1 MSELLAKKEKLMNIA
16 LSTLQQRIINGFQKS
31 FPLCS
36 APFQQVA
43 GELNC
48 DESEVTETEV
58 INAIEELNNHNILS
72 RLGPVFDHKKAGAST
87 LAAIAVP
94 EEQLD
99 EIASI
104 VNQFEQVNHNYA
116 REHHY
121 NLWFVVTAKDLVA
134 LNKALTD
141 IDKSTGFKVL
151 VLPME
156 ASYHIDLSFNIN
168 FSNSDENENKLK
180 GVNKPQSVLVESKTK
195 PLLVDTLVKS
205 SEKLTL
211 AQQLSLRTILEKGLP
226 LVAMP
231 YHQIANQM
239 NIEYSQVIAQISLWQ
254 QEGLI
259 KRFGL
264 VVKHRQLGY
273 IANAMVVWNIADKD
287 VDAVAGRLSKRD
299 EISLCYRRPRRL
311 PEWPYNL
318 FCMIHGKS
326 RTEVEL
332 QIKTITQELALVSTE
347 KDVLFS
353 YKAYKQNGARYQ
365 TVDKNIANE
374 LQKESR

>member
-1 MSELLAKKEKLMNIA
+1 MNIA
-16 LSTLQQRIINGFQKS
+16 LSQLQQHIINSYQKS

-36 APFQQVA
+36 APFKEIANQCHCE
-43 GELNC
+43 EL
-48 DESEVTETEV
+48 DV
-58 INAIEELNNHNILS
+58 INAVKELNSHNILS

-99 EIASI
+99 KIAGI

-121 NLWFVVTAKDLVA
+121 NLWFVVTAKNPIE
-134 LNKALTD
+134 LNKALID
-141 IDKSTGFKVL
+141 IELLTGFHVL

-156 ASYHIDLSFNIN
+156 ASYHIDLSFKIN
-168 FSNSDENENKLK
+168 FDNQSKENQEHSYNITP
-180 GVNKPQSVLVESKTK
+180 VQATK
-195 PLLVDTLVKS
+195 AIK
-205 SEKLTL
+205 KANL
-211 AQQLSLRTILEKGLP
+211 ANHQQANLRSILEKGLQ
-226 LVAMP
+226 LVSNP
-231 YHQIANQM
+231 YQQLAEQLNLKESQVVGQIA
-239 NIEYSQVIAQISLWQ
+239 LWQ

-273 IANAMVVWNIADKD
+273 VANAMVVWNIADEN
-287 VDAVAGRLSKRD
+287 VDAIAGQLSKRD

-311 PEWPYNL
+311 PDWPYNL
-318 FCMIHGKS
+318 FCMIHGQS
-326 RTEVEL
+326 RAEVEE
-332 QIKTITQELALVSTE
+332 QIKTISQELNLTAIE

-353 YKAYKQNGARYQ
+353 YKAYKQNGARYSAAS
-365 TVDKNIANE
+365 TSSHSAKK

>member
-1 MSELLAKKEKLMNIA
+1 MNIA
-16 LSTLQQRIINGFQKS
+16 LSILQQNIINNYQKC
-31 FPLCS
+31 FPLCDE
-36 APFQQVA
+36 PFKEVA
-43 GELNC
+43 NQLNC
-48 DESEVTETEV
+48 TESEV
-58 INAIEELNNHNILS
+58 IKAIEELNSHNILS

-99 EIASI
+99 KIAAI

-121 NLWFVVTAKDLVA
+121 NLWFVVTAKDPIA
-134 LNKALTD
+134 LNTALTD
-141 IDKSTGFKVL
+141 IELQTGFKVL

-156 ASYHIDLSFNIN
+156 ASYHIDLSFKIN
-168 FSNSDENENKLK
+168 FGENNNADSGLDKLTTDNKARPTIVNRVKETPSISMTGNENK
-180 GVNKPQSVLVESKTK
+180 N
-195 PLLVDTLVKS
+195 
-205 SEKLTL
+205 EKLGKYPQAL
-211 AQQLSLRTILEKGLP
+211 LRTILEKGLP
-226 LVAMP
+226 LTAKP
-231 YHQIANQM
+231 YQQLAKTLGLDTQLVINQIA
-239 NIEYSQVIAQISLWQ
+239 LWQ

-273 IANAMVVWNIADKD
+273 VANAMVVWNIKD
-287 VDAVAGRLSKRD
+287 EEVDAVAGRLSKRD

-311 PEWPYNL
+311 PDWPYNL
-318 FCMIHGKS
+318 FCMIHGKN
-326 RTEVEL
+326 RTEVEQ
-332 QIKTITQELALVSTE
+332 QIKNITAELALDDIE

-365 TVDKNIANE
+365 TADQSTENK
-374 LQKESR
+374 QKKENR